1 MAMMN
6 DDEQDEFALNNEINM
21 TPFIDVMLVLLI
33 IFMVAAPLSTVSVP
47 LELPG
52 AKAQAH
58 TLDQN
63 QLILSLDKD
72 LQLFLGDQAVSHSE
86 LAAAL
91 NAASQH
97 NPDKIVFIRAD
108 EQVDYGNLMATLNTL
123 RDIGYLNV
131 SLVGEEDLN

>member
-6 DDEQDEFALNNEINM
+6 DGEQDEFALNNEINM

-52 AKAQAH
+52 ANAEHQA
-58 TLDQN
+58 LDQK
-63 QLILSLDKD
+63 QLILSLDKER
-72 LQLFLGDQAVSHSE
+72 QLFLGDKAIAETE
-86 LAAAL
+86 LAHVL
-91 NAASQH
+91 NDASGNNLEQ
-97 NPDKIVFIRAD
+97 IIFIRAD
-108 EQVDYGNLMATLNTL
+108 QQVNYGALMSLLNTL